1 MNTSRLSSLFY
12 RFALVLVLGMIAV
25 LPGQSAPDLEALQT
39 AVVKIKAGRGNVS
52 GTGCLIKI
60 EGNRGYILTAYHVI
74 QSAVAAGQQRVMVEF
89 YRRLGALEGI
99 IVNEWIQTDNDLA
112 VLVVEN
118 VPVQHVLFFGTT
130 EGLRKRDEVTAIGHP
145 EGSPW
150 AIKDG
155 KVSNFVGR
163 DVHFSGDAVDPGN
176 SGGPLL
182 NTQGQIVGM
191 NIRVLGK
198 TGVAIQSDV
207 IKPIVRN
214 WIGELPVT
222 PAPNAPPKESEKPP
236 RTPSTSEPAP
246 KETSKEP
253 EKVVRG
259 KDGKDMLLVPEG
271 WFEMGSTPE
280 EVEAA
285 YQLGKKYDADTQQ
298 SWYKTELSKRRVWL
312 EAFYMD
318 ATEVTNR
325 EYRQFIDAGG
335 YTQQTFW
342 SPEGWQ
348 FLQKDK
354 LTTPGFWTDTRFNQ
368 PEQPVVGV
376 SWYEA
381 GAYCR
386 WAGKQLPTE
395 AQWEKAARGTDRRQY
410 PWGNAPVSGTLANYC
425 DVQCDQAWKDTREQD
440 GYSYTAP
447 VGSYPSGKSPYGIE
461 DLAGNVWEWVQDW
474 YAADYYHRSPERNP
488 VNDTPAQY
496 RVLRGGGS
504 PNPPAH
510 VRAAIRSWRAPDYRN
525 YDVGFRCVVRGAA
538 LRP

>member
-1 MNTSRLSSLFY
+1 MNTSRLSRLFY
-12 RFALVLVLGMIAV
+12 RYALVLVLGMIAV
-25 LPGQSAPDLEALQT
+25 LPGQSAPDWEALQT
-39 AVVKIKAGRGNVS
+39 AVVKIKTGRGNVS

-74 QSAVAAGQQRVMVEF
+74 QSAVTAGQQRVMVEF

-155 KVSNFVGR
+155 KVSNLVGR

-222 PAPNAPPKESEKPP
+222 HAPNVPPKESEKPP

-246 KETSKEP
+246 KATSKEP

-271 WFEMGSTPE
+271 WFEMGSNDGEDDEKP
-280 EVEAA
+280 VHRV
-285 YQLGKKYDADTQQ
+285 LLDT
-298 SWYKTELSKRRVWL
+298 
-312 EAFYMD
+312 FYMD
-318 ATEVTNR
+318 KYEVTVG
-325 EYRQFIDAGG
+325 EYTAFFRSTGRQGLLDYVATYAPGG
-335 YTQQTFW
+335 QY
-342 SPEGWQ
+342 
-348 FLQKDK
+348 
-354 LTTPGFWTDTRFNQ
+354 
-368 PEQPVVGV
+368 PVVGV
-376 SWYEA
+376 SWDDAE
-381 GAYCR
+381 AYCR

-410 PWGNAPVSGTLANYC
+410 PWGNEAVDGKRANY
-425 DVQCDQAWKDTREQD
+425 AGKAD
-440 GYSYTAP
+440 GYEYTAP
-447 VGSYPSGKSPYGIE
+447 VGTFPSGKSPYGIE

-474 YAADYYHRSPERNP
+474 YTADYYRRSPERNP

-496 RVLRGGGS
+496 CVLRGGGWPNS
-504 PNPPAH
+504 PAF
-510 VRAAIRSWRAPDYRN
+510 VRAADRVRLAPDGRL
-525 YDVGFRCVVRGAA
+525 YDLGFRCVVPGAA